1 MRSSDRMRLGMTYM
15 SELAVFPD
23 LSIEENI
30 RVGAQALGHADPG
43 ARVEELYGVFPA
55 LREKRRAPASSLSG
69 GQRKMLGIAKAL
81 AAEPRLLV
89 MDEPSAGLSP
99 LFVKEVIRILS
110 DLRGRG
116 LGAFDRRAEY
126 RLPRSGDA
134 GIRAGRRAYPVLRH
148 GRGNDRQR
156 SAAAR
161 LFRTEVMR
169 TIRIGSGAGYS
180 GDRIEPAVELAE
192 KGDIQYL
199 VFECLGER
207 TVALAQQARMKNP
220 ESGYDPLLEE
230 RMRAV
235 LPLCAAKG
243 IKIVTNMGAANPLAA
258 ARKTAEIA
266 KSLGL
271 SSLKIAAVVGD
282 DVLDACK
289 DGDLPIME
297 FDGTIKQLGNRL
309 LSANAYLGAEPM
321 AQALSGGADV
331 VITGRASDPALFLAP
346 MIHAFGWAM
355 DDWNLLGQGTVAGH
369 LLECAGQITG
379 GYFADPGYKDVQGLA
394 RLGFPIGEVG
404 EDGSLVITKVAGS
417 GGAVT
422 AQTCKE
428 QLLYEVH
435 DPRQYIQPD
444 VVADFSQVKV
454 EEIAPDRVRV
464 SGGRGTK
471 RTDTLKV
478 SVGYVDSFIGEGQ
491 ISYAGP
497 GALARGRLALEI
509 VRERLKLTG
518 VAASELRFELIGVD
532 SLHGAEVSAHANE
545 PYEVRVRVA
554 GRTENLREA
563 IRIGNEVETLYT
575 NGPAAGGGAFKSAR
589 DVVAVASVLL
599 PRELAKPS
607 VQFVGA

>member
-1 MRSSDRMRLGMTYM
+1 LRS
-15 SELAVFPD
+15 
-23 LSIEENI
+23 
-30 RVGAQALGHADPG
+30 
-43 ARVEELYGVFPA
+43 
-55 LREKRRAPASSLSG
+55 
-69 GQRKMLGIAKAL
+69 
-81 AAEPRLLV
+81 
-89 MDEPSAGLSP
+89 
-99 LFVKEVIRILS
+99 
-110 DLRGRG
+110 
-116 LGAFDRRAEY
+116 
-126 RLPRSGDA
+126 
-134 GIRAGRRAYPVLRH
+134 
-148 GRGNDRQR
+148 
-156 SAAAR
+156 
-161 LFRTEVMR
+161 
-169 TIRIGSGAGYS
+169 IRIGSGAGYS

-192 KGDIQYL
+192 KGGIDYL

-220 ESGYDPLLEE
+220 DSGYDPLLEE

-235 LPLCAAKG
+235 LPVCAAKG
-243 IKIVTNMGAANPLAA
+243 IKIVTNMGAANPYAA

-271 SSLKIAAVVGD
+271 SLKVAAIVGD

-289 DGDLPIME
+289 DGDLAIME

-321 AQALSGGADV
+321 AEALNAGADI

-379 GYFADPGYKDVQGLA
+379 GYFADPGYKDIPDLA

-404 EDGSLVITKVAGS
+404 EDGSLVITKVEDS

-435 DPRQYIQPD
+435 DPTKYLQPD
-444 VVADFSQVKV
+444 VVADFSQVRV

-478 SVGYVDSFIGEGQ
+478 SVGYVDSYIGEGQ

-497 GALARGRLALEI
+497 GALARGRLALDI
-509 VRERLKLTG
+509 VRERLQLTG
-518 VAASELRFELIGVD
+518 VQSSELRFDLIGVD
-532 SLHGAEVSAHANE
+532 SLHGAEVSARANE

-554 GRTENLREA
+554 GRTESFREA
-563 IRIGNEVETLYT
+563 VRIGNEVETLYT
-575 NGPAAGGGAFKSAR
+575 NGPAAGGGVTKSAR

-599 PRELAKPS
+599 PRGLARPS
-607 VQFVGA
+607 VRFVEAQ

>member
-1 MRSSDRMRLGMTYM
+1 
-15 SELAVFPD
+15 
-23 LSIEENI
+23 
-30 RVGAQALGHADPG
+30 
-43 ARVEELYGVFPA
+43 
-55 LREKRRAPASSLSG
+55 
-69 GQRKMLGIAKAL
+69 
-81 AAEPRLLV
+81 
-89 MDEPSAGLSP
+89 
-99 LFVKEVIRILS
+99 
-110 DLRGRG
+110 
-116 LGAFDRRAEY
+116 
-126 RLPRSGDA
+126 
-134 GIRAGRRAYPVLRH
+134 
-148 GRGNDRQR
+148 
-156 SAAAR
+156 
-161 LFRTEVMR
+161 MR

-220 ESGYDPLLEE
+220 DGGYDPLLEE

-235 LPLCAAKG
+235 LPVCAAKG
-243 IKIVTNMGAANPLAA
+243 IKIVTNMGAANPEAA

-271 SSLKIAAVVGD
+271 SALKIAAITGD
-282 DVLDACK
+282 DVFDACK

-309 LSANAYLGAEPM
+309 LSANAYLGVEPM
-321 AQALSGGADV
+321 AQALNAGADI

-379 GYFADPGYKDVQGLA
+379 GYFADPGYKDVPDLA

-435 DPRQYIQPD
+435 NPKQYFQPD
-444 VVADFSQVKV
+444 VVADFSEVKV
-454 EEIAPDRVRV
+454 EAIGPDRVRV
-464 SGGRGTK
+464 SGGRGSK
-471 RTDTLKV
+471 RTDTLKI
-478 SVGYVDSFIGEGQ
+478 SVGYVDSYIGEGQ

-518 VAASELRFELIGVD
+518 VQASEMRFELVGVD
-532 SLHGAEVSAHANE
+532 SLHGPDVSAQANE
-545 PYEVRVRVA
+545 PYEVRVRVS

-563 IRIGNEVETLYT
+563 VRIGNEVETLYT
-575 NGPAAGGGAFKSAR
+575 NGPAAGGGAWKSAR

-599 PRELAKPS
+599 PRELAKPQ
-607 VQFVGA
+607 VRFVGT

>member
-1 MRSSDRMRLGMTYM
+1 
-15 SELAVFPD
+15 
-23 LSIEENI
+23 
-30 RVGAQALGHADPG
+30 
-43 ARVEELYGVFPA
+43 
-55 LREKRRAPASSLSG
+55 
-69 GQRKMLGIAKAL
+69 
-81 AAEPRLLV
+81 
-89 MDEPSAGLSP
+89 
-99 LFVKEVIRILS
+99 
-110 DLRGRG
+110 
-116 LGAFDRRAEY
+116 
-126 RLPRSGDA
+126 
-134 GIRAGRRAYPVLRH
+134 
-148 GRGNDRQR
+148 
-156 SAAAR
+156 
-161 LFRTEVMR
+161 MR

-180 GDRIEPAVELAE
+180 GDRIEPALELAE
-192 KGDIQYL
+192 KGEIQYL

-220 ESGYDPLLEE
+220 EGGYDPLLEE
-230 RMRAV
+230 RMRMV
-235 LPLCAAKG
+235 LPVCASRG
-243 IKIVTNMGAANPLAA
+243 IKIVTNMGAANPEAA
-258 ARKTAEIA
+258 ARKTLEIA

-271 SSLKIAAVVGD
+271 PSLKIAAVVGD

-321 AQALSGGADV
+321 AQALNQGADI

-379 GYFADPGYKDVQGLA
+379 GYFADPGYKDVEGLA

-404 EDGSLVITKVAGS
+404 EDGALVITKVAGS

-435 DPRQYIQPD
+435 DPKRYLQPD

-464 SGGRGTK
+464 SGGRGTR

-491 ISYAGP
+491 ISYGGP
-497 GALARGRLALEI
+497 GALARGRLALDI

-518 VAASELRFELIGVD
+518 VAASELRFELIGVE
-532 SLHGAEVSAHANE
+532 SLHGADLSAHATE

-554 GRTENLREA
+554 GRTESLREA

-599 PRELAKPS
+599 PRDLAKP
-607 VQFVGA
+607 QIRFVGN

>member
-1 MRSSDRMRLGMTYM
+1 
-15 SELAVFPD
+15 
-23 LSIEENI
+23 
-30 RVGAQALGHADPG
+30 
-43 ARVEELYGVFPA
+43 
-55 LREKRRAPASSLSG
+55 
-69 GQRKMLGIAKAL
+69 
-81 AAEPRLLV
+81 
-89 MDEPSAGLSP
+89 
-99 LFVKEVIRILS
+99 
-110 DLRGRG
+110 
-116 LGAFDRRAEY
+116 
-126 RLPRSGDA
+126 
-134 GIRAGRRAYPVLRH
+134 
-148 GRGNDRQR
+148 
-156 SAAAR
+156 
-161 LFRTEVMR
+161 MR

-192 KGDIQYL
+192 KGNIQYL

-220 ESGYDPLLEE
+220 EAGFDPLLEE

-235 LPLCAAKG
+235 LPLCGDRG
-243 IKIVTNMGAANPLAA
+243 IKIVTNMGAANPAAA
-258 ARKTAEIA
+258 ARKIVEIG

-271 SSLKIAAVVGD
+271 SSLKVAAIIGD
-282 DVLDACK
+282 DVLEPCK
-289 DGDLPIME
+289 ESDLPIME

-321 AQALSGGADV
+321 AEALRAGADV

-346 MIHAFGWAM
+346 MLHAFGWAM
-355 DDWNLLGQGTVAGH
+355 DNWNLLGQGTVAGH

-379 GYFADPGYKDVQGLA
+379 GYFADPPYKDVPDLA

-404 EDGSLVITKVAGS
+404 EDGSLVVTKVEGS
-417 GGAVT
+417 GGKVT

-435 DPRQYIQPD
+435 DPTRYLQPD
-444 VVADFSQVKV
+444 VTADFSNVTV
-454 EEIAPDRVRV
+454 EEIGKDRVRV
-464 SGGRGTK
+464 TGGRGSK
-471 RTDTLKV
+471 RPATLKV

-509 VRERLKLTG
+509 VRERLRLTG
-518 VAASELRFELIGVD
+518 VAASELRFDLIGVD
-532 SLHGAEVSAHANE
+532 SLHGSQVSARAAE
-545 PYEVRVRVA
+545 PYEVRVRVT

-575 NGPAAGGGAFKSAR
+575 NGPAGGGGAFKSAR

-599 PRELAKPS
+599 PRELVRPQ
-607 VQFVGA
+607 VQFVAG

>member
-1 MRSSDRMRLGMTYM
+1 
-15 SELAVFPD
+15 
-23 LSIEENI
+23 
-30 RVGAQALGHADPG
+30 
-43 ARVEELYGVFPA
+43 
-55 LREKRRAPASSLSG
+55 
-69 GQRKMLGIAKAL
+69 
-81 AAEPRLLV
+81 
-89 MDEPSAGLSP
+89 
-99 LFVKEVIRILS
+99 
-110 DLRGRG
+110 
-116 LGAFDRRAEY
+116 
-126 RLPRSGDA
+126 
-134 GIRAGRRAYPVLRH
+134 
-148 GRGNDRQR
+148 
-156 SAAAR
+156 
-161 LFRTEVMR
+161 MR

-180 GDRIEPAVELAE
+180 GDRIEPALELAE
-192 KGDIQYL
+192 KGGIDYL

-207 TVALAQQARMKNP
+207 TVALAQQARMKNS

-235 LPLCAAKG
+235 LPVCAAKG
-243 IKIVTNMGAANPLAA
+243 IKIVTNMGAANPEAA

-271 SSLKIAAVVGD
+271 SSLRIAAIVGD
-282 DVLDACK
+282 DVLEACK
-289 DGDLPIME
+289 NGDLPLME
-297 FDGTIKQLGNRL
+297 FDGSIKQLGNRL

-321 AQALSGGADV
+321 AQALSEGADV

-379 GYFADPGYKDVQGLA
+379 GYFADPGHKDVEGLA

-404 EDGSLVITKVAGS
+404 EDGALVITKVAGS

-435 DPRQYIQPD
+435 DPKRYLQPD
-444 VVADFSQVKV
+444 VVADFSQVRV
-454 EEIAPDRVRV
+454 EEIAPDRVRI

-509 VRERLKLTG
+509 VRERLKLTN
-518 VAASELRFELIGVD
+518 VAASEFRFELIGVE
-532 SLHGAEVSAHANE
+532 SLHGAEIAAHANE

-563 IRIGNEVETLYT
+563 VRIGNEVETLYT
-575 NGPAAGGGAFKSAR
+575 NGPAAGGGAWKSAR

-599 PRELAKPS
+599 PRGQAKPQ
-607 VQFVGA
+607 VRFVGA

>member
-1 MRSSDRMRLGMTYM
+1 
-15 SELAVFPD
+15 
-23 LSIEENI
+23 
-30 RVGAQALGHADPG
+30 
-43 ARVEELYGVFPA
+43 
-55 LREKRRAPASSLSG
+55 
-69 GQRKMLGIAKAL
+69 
-81 AAEPRLLV
+81 
-89 MDEPSAGLSP
+89 
-99 LFVKEVIRILS
+99 
-110 DLRGRG
+110 
-116 LGAFDRRAEY
+116 
-126 RLPRSGDA
+126 
-134 GIRAGRRAYPVLRH
+134 
-148 GRGNDRQR
+148 
-156 SAAAR
+156 
-161 LFRTEVMR
+161 MR
-169 TIRIGSGAGYS
+169 TIRIGAGAGYS

-192 KGDIQYL
+192 KGDIDYL

-243 IKIVTNMGAANPLAA
+243 IKIVTNMGAANPEAA
-258 ARKTAEIA
+258 AKKTADIA
-266 KSLGL
+266 RSLGL
-271 SSLKIAAVVGD
+271 SKLKIAAIVGD

-289 DGDLPIME
+289 SNDLPIME
-297 FDGTIKQLGNRL
+297 FDGTIKQLGNKL

-321 AQALSGGADV
+321 AQALSAGADV

-379 GYFADPGYKDVQGLA
+379 GYFADPGYKDIPDLA

-404 EDGSLVITKVAGS
+404 EDGSLVVTKVPGS

-435 DPRQYIQPD
+435 DPKKYFQPD
-444 VVADFSQVKV
+444 VVADFSQVSV

-478 SVGYVDSFIGEGQ
+478 SVGYLDSFIGEGQ

-497 GALARGRLALEI
+497 GALARGRLALDV

-518 VAASELRFELIGVD
+518 VSTSELRFDLIGMD
-532 SLHGAEVSAHANE
+532 SLHGPQVSAHGNE

-563 IRIGNEVETLYT
+563 VRIGNEVETLYT
-575 NGPAAGGGAFKSAR
+575 NGPAGGGGAWKSSR

-599 PRELAKPS
+599 PRELAKPH
-607 VQFVGA
+607 VRFVEA

>member
-1 MRSSDRMRLGMTYM
+1 
-15 SELAVFPD
+15 
-23 LSIEENI
+23 
-30 RVGAQALGHADPG
+30 
-43 ARVEELYGVFPA
+43 
-55 LREKRRAPASSLSG
+55 
-69 GQRKMLGIAKAL
+69 
-81 AAEPRLLV
+81 
-89 MDEPSAGLSP
+89 
-99 LFVKEVIRILS
+99 
-110 DLRGRG
+110 
-116 LGAFDRRAEY
+116 
-126 RLPRSGDA
+126 
-134 GIRAGRRAYPVLRH
+134 
-148 GRGNDRQR
+148 
-156 SAAAR
+156 
-161 LFRTEVMR
+161 MR

-180 GDRIEPAVELAE
+180 GDRIEPALELAE
-192 KGDIQYL
+192 KGDLQYL

-207 TVALAQQARMKNP
+207 TVALAQQARMKSP
-220 ESGYDPLLEE
+220 DGGYDPLLEE

-235 LPLCAAKG
+235 LPLCASKG
-243 IKIVTNMGAANPLAA
+243 IKIVTNMGAANPEGA

-266 KSLGL
+266 RSLGL

-321 AQALSGGADV
+321 AQALGEGADI

-355 DDWNLLGQGTVAGH
+355 DDWNLLGQGTIAGH

-379 GYFADPGYKDVQGLA
+379 GYFADPGYKDVAGLA

-404 EDGSLVITKVAGS
+404 EDGALVITKVAGS

-435 DPRQYIQPD
+435 DPKRYLQPD
-444 VVADFSQVKV
+444 VVADFSHVRV
-454 EEIAPDRVRV
+454 EETAPDRVRI
-464 SGGRGTK
+464 SGGRGTQ

-491 ISYAGP
+491 MSYAGP

-518 VAASELRFELIGVD
+518 VAASELRFELIGVEA
-532 SLHGAEVSAHANE
+532 LHGAQLSSHAAE

-554 GRTENLREA
+554 GRTESLREA

-575 NGPAAGGGAFKSAR
+575 NGPAAGGGAWKSAR

-599 PRELAKPS
+599 PRDLAKPQ
-607 VQFVGA
+607 VRFVGT

>member
-1 MRSSDRMRLGMTYM
+1 
-15 SELAVFPD
+15 
-23 LSIEENI
+23 
-30 RVGAQALGHADPG
+30 
-43 ARVEELYGVFPA
+43 
-55 LREKRRAPASSLSG
+55 
-69 GQRKMLGIAKAL
+69 
-81 AAEPRLLV
+81 
-89 MDEPSAGLSP
+89 
-99 LFVKEVIRILS
+99 
-110 DLRGRG
+110 
-116 LGAFDRRAEY
+116 
-126 RLPRSGDA
+126 
-134 GIRAGRRAYPVLRH
+134 
-148 GRGNDRQR
+148 
-156 SAAAR
+156 
-161 LFRTEVMR
+161 MR

-180 GDRIEPAVELAE
+180 GDRIEPAIELAE

-220 ESGYDPLLEE
+220 DGGYDPLLEE

-235 LPLCAAKG
+235 LPVCAAKG
-243 IKIVTNMGAANPLAA
+243 IKIVTNMGAANPEAA
-258 ARKTAEIA
+258 ARKAAEIA

-297 FDGTIKQLGNRL
+297 FNGTIKQLGNRL

-321 AQALSGGADV
+321 AQALTSGADI

-379 GYFADPGYKDVQGLA
+379 GYFADPGYKDVPDLA

-422 AQTCKE
+422 ARTCKE

-435 DPRQYIQPD
+435 DPKKYLQPD
-444 VVADFSQVKV
+444 VVADFSQVSV
-454 EEIAPDRVRV
+454 EEIGPDRVRV

-471 RTDTLKV
+471 RTETLKI
-478 SVGYVDSFIGEGQ
+478 SVGYVDSYIGEGQ

-518 VAASELRFELIGVD
+518 VAANELRFELVGVD
-532 SLHGAEVSAHANE
+532 ALHGPEIAARANE
-545 PYEVRVRVA
+545 PYEVRVRVS
-554 GRTENLREA
+554 GRTESLREA
-563 IRIGNEVETLYT
+563 VRIGNEVETLYT
-575 NGPAAGGGAFKSAR
+575 NGPAAGGGAWKSAR

-599 PRELAKPS
+599 PRELARP
-607 VQFVGA
+607 QIRFVGA